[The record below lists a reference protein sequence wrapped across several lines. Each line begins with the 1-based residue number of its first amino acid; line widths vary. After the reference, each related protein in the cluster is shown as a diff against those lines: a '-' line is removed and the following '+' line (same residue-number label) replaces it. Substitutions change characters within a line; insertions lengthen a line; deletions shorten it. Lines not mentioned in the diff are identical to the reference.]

1 MKNIYSCL
9 IILTFF
15 ASCTQD
21 DNAAQE
27 TNPAISN
34 KDGGDI
40 LPMYNA
46 NQYDNAGRIYDEIF
60 DAYYDGTSRSTDV
73 QSVIAEV
80 ESIANANISF
90 ESINTL
96 GYETLSTE
104 RVEYLASR
112 TVSDIG
118 GVIGASDL
126 SATAKTSFSNF
137 LLSFVVLYA
146 SDIDAVKMYD
156 AIVKYESTVITS
168 NLFTENDKRVILTTT
183 SIVRHTSYRAKKKP
197 KKNID
202 PDWIISVGHA
212 FGTEEGAEENEAKAI
227 VAALVTG
234 IVSNR

>member
-9 IILTFF
+9 LILTFF

-21 DNAAQE
+21 DNAEQE
-27 TNPAISN
+27 IKPAIDN
-34 KDGGDI
+34 KGGGDI

-80 ESIANANISF
+80 ESIANATISF
-90 ESINTL
+90 ENINDL
-96 GYETLSTE
+96 GYEPLNAE
-104 RVEYLASR
+104 RVQYLSDR
-112 TVSDIG
+112 NISDISG
-118 GVIGASDL
+118 IIGASDL
-126 SATAKTSFSNF
+126 SAAAKTSYSNF

-146 SDIDAVKMYD
+146 TEIDAVEMYD
-156 AIVKYESTVITS
+156 AMVKYESTVIAS

-183 SIVRHTSYRAKKKP
+183 SILRHTSYRAKKKP
-197 KKNID
+197 KKNTD
-202 PDWIISVGHA
+202 PDWLISVGHA

-227 VAALVTG
+227 VAGLVTG
-234 IVSNR
+234 IVSNK

>member
-15 ASCTQD
+15 ASCA
-21 DNAAQE
+21 DNENTAQE
-27 TNPAISN
+27 ITTTLNN
-34 KDGGDI
+34 KVGDDI

-90 ESINTL
+90 ENINDL
-96 GYETLSTE
+96 GYEPLNAE
-104 RVEYLASR
+104 RVQYLSDR
-112 TVSDIG
+112 NISDIAG
-118 GVIGASDL
+118 IIGASDL

-146 SDIDAVKMYD
+146 SDIDAVKMYE
-156 AIVKYESTVITS
+156 AVVKYENTVIAS

-183 SIVRHTSYRAKKKP
+183 SIVRYTSYRAKKKP
-197 KKNID
+197 KKNTD
-202 PDWIISVGHA
+202 PDWLISVGHA
-212 FGTEEGAEENEAKAI
+212 FGSEEGAEENSAKAI
-227 VAALVTG
+227 VTGLVTG
-234 IVSNR
+234 IVSNM